1 MKQPKEFNKTSFMSY
16 IDVPY
21 IFVGAG
27 LSTLSCI
34 TKLTSSGVK
43 KDDLLILEALDYV
56 GGRIKTIEAKY
67 ETGASW
73 LHDSLDNQV
82 FDYMLE
88 NDMIEVHQMDDVA
101 NWESTDKVKAFLD
114 DSSKVLIHNGVN
126 VTNHHLLRLEVLL
139 EEFEKYVEN
148 YFFEEENVDKDPS
161 LRTMFFEYIK
171 DRASKKLFTERNQ
184 HQLTLLSLLARYV
197 ETWHGISWDC
207 LSAKYAFL
215 HSLGQN
221 ILCFGLSNFTRSL
234 AKDIKID
241 FNTPVMNIK
250 KEKGKY
256 IINDKYSTN
265 NCIISSPLS
274 AVKSINFEN
283 HLLSEN
289 MKASLDKVHYGALG
303 KLFVEF
309 DLDFDFHNTRLY
321 HLGNASVADQD
332 TIKAI
337 LASPKDFETS
347 TLKNPA
353 QKVSFE
359 NVFDWPMLV
368 VNTQKTLGKPVLQ
381 ILTQEP
387 VTSFIEKNVKQ
398 GDNEFIKCLLENIQK
413 HLYSKENIK
422 KYNVLNVLVSGW
434 TQNEYQRGSYPACYP
449 GDDPIDITIQSSLQ
463 NESSK
468 LKFIGEYTN
477 LEGCGSMNGAW
488 LSGIECAEKLMENI

>member
-1 MKQPKEFNKTSFMSY
+1 MCY

-27 LSTLSCI
+27 LATLSCI
-34 TKLTSSGVK
+34 TKLTCSGVK
-43 KDDLLILEALDYV
+43 KEDLLILEALDYV
-56 GGRIKTIEAKY
+56 GGRIKTTDAKY
-67 ETGASW
+67 EIGASW

-82 FDYMLE
+82 FDYMIEHDL
-88 NDMIEVHQMDDVA
+88 IEVNQLDDVA
-101 NWESTDKVKAFLD
+101 NWENTDKVKAFLD
-114 DSSKVLIHNGVN
+114 DSSKVLIHQGVN
-126 VTNHHLLRLEVLL
+126 ITNDHLYRLEVLL

-148 YFFEEENVDKDPS
+148 YFFEEENAEKDPS

-171 DRASKKLFTERNQ
+171 DRALKKLFIERNH

-197 ETWHGISWDC
+197 ETWHGISWEC

-221 ILCFGLSNFTRSL
+221 ILCFGLSNFTRLL

-250 KEKGKY
+250 KQKGKY
-256 IINDKYSTN
+256 IVNNKYSTD
-265 NCIISSPLS
+265 NCIISTPLS
-274 AVKSINFEN
+274 VVKSIKFEGN
-283 HLLSEN
+283 LLSEN
-289 MKASLDKVHYGALG
+289 MKASLGKVHYGALG
-303 KLFVEF
+303 KIFIEF
-309 DLDFDFHNTRLY
+309 DLDFDFYDTRLY
-321 HLGNASVADQD
+321 HLGNASVEDQN
-332 TIKAI
+332 TIRAI
-337 LASPKDFETS
+337 LASPDEFDAT
-347 TLKNPA
+347 TVIPPT

-381 ILTQEP
+381 VLTQEP
-387 VTSFIEKNVKQ
+387 VTSFIEKNVKP
-398 GDNEFIKCLLENIQK
+398 GNNAFIKSLLESIQEY
-413 HLYSKENIK
+413 LYSKDNIK
-422 KYNVLNVLVSGW
+422 KYKVLNVQVSGW
-434 TQNEYQRGSYPACYP
+434 TQNQYQRGSYPACYP

-488 LSGIECAEKLMENI
+488 LSGIECATKIIENLQ